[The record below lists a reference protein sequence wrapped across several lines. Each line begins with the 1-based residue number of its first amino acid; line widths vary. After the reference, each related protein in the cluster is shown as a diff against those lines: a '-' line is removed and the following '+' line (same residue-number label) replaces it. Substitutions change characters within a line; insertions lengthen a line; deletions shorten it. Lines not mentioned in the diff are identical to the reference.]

1 MCLGIPME
9 VIAIDGRTARCSA
22 KGIERDVSLFLM
34 ADGDVAVGDHVMVH
48 VGYAIQ
54 KLSAEEVRSTWELL
68 DQVIAAEQAG
78 SDA

>member
-1 MCLGIPME
+1 
-9 VIAIDGRTARCSA
+9 
-22 KGIERDVSLFLM
+22 M

-54 KLSAEEVRSTWELL
+54 KLSVEEVRSTWELL
-68 DQVIAAEQAG
+68 DQVLAAEQAG